1 MLINFF
7 FFFKL
12 KRNSSITVPFFRV
25 HQLKK
30 NSNEIKSEKSFCCP
44 LCRDGAMKYHGNHKE
59 LKSQNFICLQKQPE
73 ENSMDIPTGF
83 LPVTKFEP
91 EDSSHDFIN
100 DLYSD
105 DDEGSCDLD
114 NNGTEEKEKTYSSTE
129 KSDVSVSLYLQE
141 DRVEM
146 LYECP
151 LCEENFASPFE
162 CYEHSKYHV
171 SPNNYPCLVCGLSF
185 VTEKKLKEHFGGH
198 KNKVSST
205 RKTPYKPMLEC
216 GACKFQFTTRKD
228 FILHKC
234 SKPILRILQ
243 NNSVNLYC
251 HSCDQHFK
259 TLERAELHRAYHEGI
274 EKLACKHCEENFE
287 TQKSLDYHIKYQHE
301 NQEPFVCQHC
311 EFRFFSKEHFDKHK
325 KVHELTTYQC
335 SLCNKT
341 FKDLE
346 KITSHIESHTVN
358 NSENVSNLNL
368 KCPKCELQFT
378 KKAHYLYHLEN
389 FHDGEMNNLKRMP
402 SLIQYQCKICSERF
416 TLSQDVIIHRTV
428 HWKSYD
434 SCLPH
439 VCEYCGEAHPSPN
452 ALARHRRILHPDE
465 QPYVC
470 TICEEKTR
478 TLYEARV
485 HRKTHTGYVNTPQ
498 KPPSKIYICD
508 NCPSLFSDKASFLSH
523 KKSHRVTKGFQCE
536 FCQKVFPERHRLV
549 VHRRQHTGEKPFS
562 CGVCGKKFAQTSAMY
577 THALLH
583 TGETPHSCDLCGR
596 RFRIKSDRDNH
607 RRTHTGEKPYKCPYC
622 DKSFRTGQVYYQH
635 RMIHTGERRFPC
647 DICGRAF
654 KRSHTL
660 VCHRR
665 IHTGEKPNICDVC
678 GKGFRQRTD
687 MRKHKMNLHGVPA

>member
-1 MLINFF
+1 M
-7 FFFKL
+7 
-12 KRNSSITVPFFRV
+12 

-30 NSNEIKSEKSFCCP
+30 SPSPTKSSQKSFCCP
-44 LCRDGAMKYHGNHKE
+44 LCRDGAMRYHGNHEESKA
-59 LKSQNFICLQKQPE
+59 QNVICLKKQSGE
-73 ENSMDIPTGF
+73 DILRIPSGF
-83 LPVTKFEP
+83 FPVTKFDP
-91 EDSSHDFIN
+91 EDSSHDFLN
-100 DLYSD
+100 DLYSE
-105 DDEGSCDLD
+105 DEEISSDLE
-114 NNGTEEKEKTYSSTE
+114 NNLAEEKDGTRESSET
-129 KSDVSVSLYLQE
+129 SDVSDSLYLQE
-141 DRVEM
+141 DKVEM
-146 LYECP
+146 IYDCSI
-151 LCEENFASPFE
+151 CEENFLTPYE
-162 CYEHSKYHV
+162 CYEHCKTHASV
-171 SPNNYPCLVCGLSF
+171 ENFPCLVCGLSF
-185 VTEKKLKEHFGGH
+185 QTEDKLRIHFTEH
-198 KNKVSST
+198 KNKINAMRRT
-205 RKTPYKPMLEC
+205 QYKPILEC
-216 GACKFQFTTRKD
+216 GACKIKFTTRKD

-234 SKPILRILQ
+234 SKPILKILQ
-243 NNSVNLYC
+243 NDTVNLYC
-251 HSCDQHFK
+251 HSCDKHFK
-259 TLERAELHRAYHEGI
+259 TFERAELHRSYHNGA
-274 EKLACKHCEENFE
+274 EKLSCEQCQESFETENALRYHVNFE
-287 TQKSLDYHIKYQHE
+287 HE
-301 NQEPFVCQHC
+301 NGEPFTCQHC
-311 EFRFFSKEHFDKHK
+311 GHRFFFKYNHDKHL
-325 KVHELTTYQC
+325 KVHESTTYQC

-346 KITSHIESHTVN
+346 KVTNHIETHG
-358 NSENVSNLNL
+358 VSNTDNASKPNL
-368 KCPKCELQFT
+368 KCPKCDLQFT
-378 KKAHYLYHLEN
+378 KKTHYLYHLEN
-389 FHDGEMNNLKRMP
+389 FHDGDINNIRRMP

-470 TICEEKTR
+470 TICDMTTR

-485 HRKTHTGYVNTPQ
+485 HRKTHTGNVNPPQ
-498 KPPSKIYICD
+498 KPFSKIYICD

-536 FCQKVFPERHRLV
+536 YCQKIFPERHRLI

-607 RRTHTGEKPYKCPYC
+607 RRTHTGEKPYKCQYC

>member
-1 MLINFF
+1 
-7 FFFKL
+7 
-12 KRNSSITVPFFRV
+12 
-25 HQLKK
+25 
-30 NSNEIKSEKSFCCP
+30 
-44 LCRDGAMKYHGNHKE
+44 MKYQGN
-59 LKSQNFICLQKQPE
+59 NE
-73 ENSMDIPTGF
+73 ENKIQNVVCIKKQSSEDVIEVPTGL
-83 LPVTKFEP
+83 LPVTKFEA
-91 EDSSHDFIN
+91 EDSSHDFLN

-105 DDEGSCDLD
+105 EDDFSDLE
-114 NNGTEEKEKTYSSTE
+114 NSAISEKDPLSENADKNDI
-129 KSDVSVSLYLQE
+129 SDSLYLQE
-141 DRVEM
+141 DKVEM
-146 LYECP
+146 TYDCDI
-151 LCEENFASPFE
+151 CEENFVAPYD
-162 CYEHSKYHV
+162 CYEHSKIHA
-171 SPNNYPCLVCGLSF
+171 SNDNFPCLVCGLSF
-185 VTEKKLKEHFGGH
+185 ATEDKYKLHFSEHKSKINNF
-198 KNKVSST
+198 KRT
-205 RKTPYKPMLEC
+205 QCKPLLEC
-216 GACKFQFTTRKD
+216 GACKTKFTTKKD

-234 SKPILRILQ
+234 SKPILNVLQ
-243 NNSVNLYC
+243 NDMDNLYC
-251 HSCDQHFK
+251 HTCDKYFK
-259 TLERAELHRAYHEGI
+259 SNERAELHWSYHEGA
-274 EKLACKHCEENFE
+274 EKLICELCKNEYE
-287 TQKSLDYHIKYQHE
+287 TEKALCYHILMQHDNE
-301 NQEPFVCQHC
+301 EPPSCQHC
-311 EFRFFSKEHFDKHK
+311 GLKFYLKDHRDKHEK
-325 KVHELTTYQC
+325 IHEFTTYQC

-346 KITSHIESHTVN
+346 MVTSHVETHGVN
-358 NSENVSNLNL
+358 NSTDAVPKLNL
-368 KCPKCELQFT
+368 QCPKCDLQFS
-378 KKAHYLYHLEN
+378 KKSHYLYHLEN
-389 FHDGEMNNLKRMP
+389 SHGGDMNNMKRMP

-416 TLSQDVIIHRTV
+416 TSSQDVIIHRTV

-434 SCLPH
+434 AYLPH

-465 QPYVC
+465 HPYVC
-470 TICEEKTR
+470 TICEVKTR

-485 HRKTHTGYVNTPQ
+485 HRKTHTGYVHTAQ
-498 KPPSKIYICD
+498 KPQSKIYQCD

-523 KKSHRVTKGFQCE
+523 KKSHKVTKGFQCE
-536 FCQKVFPERHRLV
+536 FCEKIFPERHRLI

-583 TGETPHSCDLCGR
+583 TGETPHSCDFCGR

-607 RRTHTGEKPYKCPYC
+607 RRTHTGEKPYKCQYC